1 MRFALYRLF
10 LGVPPQLSARILH
23 VIFSDRGEKDLIVN
37 DGIPPPWTETFKL
50 SRLRRGKTPYM
61 PEDDFKS
68 GVLSSL
74 FWKPLERVGVTGV
87 LFVVQIILARLLLPA
102 D

>member
-1 MRFALYRLF
+1 
-10 LGVPPQLSARILH
+10 
-23 VIFSDRGEKDLIVN
+23 
-37 DGIPPPWTETFKL
+37 
-50 SRLRRGKTPYM
+50 M

-68 GVLSSL
+68 SVLSSL

-87 LFVVQIILARLLLPA
+87 LFVVQIILGRLLLPA